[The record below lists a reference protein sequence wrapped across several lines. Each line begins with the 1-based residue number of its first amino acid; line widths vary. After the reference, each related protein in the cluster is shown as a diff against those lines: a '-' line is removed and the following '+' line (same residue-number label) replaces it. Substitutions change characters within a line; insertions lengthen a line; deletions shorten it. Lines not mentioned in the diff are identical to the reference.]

1 MSDREER
8 EQRENEKS
16 EIIKPEDSGDPSRK
30 QKGLEEGQSGPRKR
44 ITVPYAGRGPSQAAW
59 RK

>member
-16 EIIKPEDSGDPSRK
+16 ETKPEDPGDPSRK